1 MTSKEIVK
9 KIVGLYVERS
19 ILQERLDMANADK
32 NLMIDLEKQILELL
46 PEIVHLVD
54 QPEKFIKII
63 QELIAKNI
71 EQFQIAFAE
80 PFLDDFINI
89 LLFDMKKKKVLDKDK
104 LDFLKKEYS
113 KQKIEIII

>member
-1 MTSKEIVK
+1 ME
-9 KIVGLYVERS
+9 
-19 ILQERLDMANADK
+19 N
-32 NLMIDLEKQILELL
+32 N
-46 PEIVHLVD
+46 
-54 QPEKFIKII
+54 
-63 QELIAKNI
+63 

-113 KQKIEIII
+113 KQKIEVYI

>member
-1 MTSKEIVK
+1 MDLKEIVK
-9 KIVGLYVERS
+9 KIVSLYVERS
-19 ILQERLDMANADK
+19 ILQEKLDMAKANK
-32 NLMIDLEKQILELL
+32 KLMDNLEKQILEAL
-46 PEIVHLVD
+46 PEIVHIVEE
-54 QPEKFIKII
+54 PKEFINII
-63 QELIAKNI
+63 KQLISENN

-113 KQKIEIII
+113 KQKIEIYI

>member
-1 MTSKEIVK
+1 MDSKEIVK

-19 ILQERLDMANADK
+19 ILQERLDMAKADK
-32 NLMIDLEKQILELL
+32 KLMDDLEKQILETL
-46 PEIVHLVD
+46 PEIVHLVE
-54 QPEKFIKII
+54 QPIEFINII
-63 QELIAKNI
+63 KELIVENN

-113 KQKIEIII
+113 KQKIEVYI